1 MSDQHILHG
10 RRKTAHSFITRLM
23 CCIMIEIWRY
33 SLLCL
38 AGTPRLINT
47 KMQGKDLYAVQGCFV
62 CDIETKSLAVYIQYA

>member
-1 MSDQHILHG
+1 MSHG